1 MVDYRGVKL
10 NRVRSGTKGKLKM
23 SKQNAEEFVQEIR
36 NNFNKQLDVFIKADE
51 ALGKQDWD
59 AFREVYTSMTKEQL
73 EEIAMAQHLKTNE
86 IYQTQRFIGD
96 AYEAILRDIT
106 YCKDFV
112 AFSDIKTKAEAVLL
126 ARSMMAKGKSPDEI
140 RQAVSKATEGLG
152 TSNIIVQ

>member
-1 MVDYRGVKL
+1 
-10 NRVRSGTKGKLKM
+10 M
-23 SKQNAEEFVQEIR
+23 SKQTAEEFVQEIR
-36 NNFNKQLDVFIKADE
+36 NNFNKHLDVFIKGDD

-59 AFREVYTSMTKEQL
+59 AFREVYKSMTKEQL

-86 IYQTQRFIGD
+86 IYQNQKFIGD

-112 AFSDIKTKAEAVLL
+112 AFGDLKTKAEAVLL

-152 TSNIIVQ
+152 TSTIIVQ

>member
-1 MVDYRGVKL
+1 M
-10 NRVRSGTKGKLKM
+10 TK
-23 SKQNAEEFVQEIR
+23 QTAEEFVVDLR
-36 NNFNKQLDVFIKADE
+36 DLFNKHVDQFIKADN
-51 ALGKQDWD
+51 ALAKSDWE
-59 AFREVYTSMTKEQL
+59 AFREVYKSMTKEQL

-86 IYQTQRFIGD
+86 IYQNQKFIGD

-112 AFSDIKTKAEAVLL
+112 SFDDIKTRAEAVLL

-140 RQAVSKATEGLG
+140 RNAVSKATEGLS